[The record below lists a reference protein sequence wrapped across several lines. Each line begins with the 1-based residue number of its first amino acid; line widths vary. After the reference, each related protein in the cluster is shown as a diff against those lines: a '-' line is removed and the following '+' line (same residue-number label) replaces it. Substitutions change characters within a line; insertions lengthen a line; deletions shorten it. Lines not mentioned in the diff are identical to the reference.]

1 MIEALPALWIV
12 VLTFLAAGTVKGIA
26 GVGLPMTALGIL
38 TFFTDP
44 RTAFA
49 TGLIPMI
56 LANAFQF
63 WRAGDMAGAIRRYAP
78 YLVCMVIGIPL
89 VLTLTAGASEAF
101 LLGVLG
107 AVVVIFVILS
117 FAERVPRIPDRLD
130 TPAQLAAGSAAGILG
145 GLVSVWT
152 PAMFVYFT
160 GRRVAKDEF
169 IRASGLLLFAGVVPL
184 TLGYAREGF
193 LSGPLALLS
202 VALVIPAGLGMLLG
216 ESLRNRLSETAF
228 RNALLF
234 MFLLIGL
241 NLIRRSLFT

>member
-12 VLTFLAAGTVKGIA
+12 VLTFLVAGTVKGVA

-63 WRAGDMAGAIRRYAP
+63 WRAGDIVGAIRRYAP
-78 YLVCMVIGIPL
+78 YLVFMIIGIPIAL
-89 VLTLTAGASEAF
+89 SLTAGASEAF

-107 AVVVIFVILS
+107 AVVVVFVITS
-117 FAERVPRIPDRLD
+117 FAGRVPRIPDRLD
-130 TPAQLAAGSAAGILG
+130 TPAQLAAGSASGILAG
-145 GLVSVWT
+145 MVSVWT

-160 GRRVAKDEF
+160 GRRVEKDEF

-202 VALVIPAGLGMLLG
+202 LALIIPAGAGMLMG
-216 ESLRNRLSETAF
+216 ERLRSRMSEKAF
-228 RNALLF
+228 RNWLLF
-234 MFLLIGL
+234 IFLLIGL
-241 NLIRRSLFT
+241 NLIRRSLFA